1 MERIIAKIHGQID
14 SNKFSGEVYDHETN
28 LTRLAYANKIY
39 VIEILNPI
47 EFNNSDLLLIS
58 IEKVDGDKISGY
70 AEIFKRPDQNEII
83 FYKSI

>member
-1 MERIIAKIHGQID
+1 MERIIAKIEKQID

-28 LTRLAYANKIY
+28 LTKLAYDHKMY

-47 EFNNSDLLLIS
+47 EFNNSDLLLIN

-83 FYKSI
+83 IYRSI